1 MPWQT
6 AVAIQLQAGDTIINP
21 SGIFVY
27 SGAPA
32 AGNLI
37 FSAAPAAGT
46 DQFGNVFVE
55 GGAAYI
61 VSGGSTFALQLGN
74 QGTGG
79 AAFFIHN
86 QSSAPNADPG
96 YSANLASPVNGCVA
110 EITSGKGQAVDTAA
124 SLLIGDSRSSA
135 VAGGLIQLVCGA
147 TLLNSSAVAQIP
159 ETAPV
164 LATLPTDTNSGTTW
178 VSGERAFMN
187 TNWVGNIN
195 SNFTAIVNSL
205 KQAGIWK

>member
-37 FSAAPAAGT
+37 FSAAPASGSDT
-46 DQFGNVFVE
+46 FGNSFVE

-96 YSANLASPVNGCVA
+96 YSANLASPSAGCVA
-110 EITSGKGQAVDTAA
+110 EITSGKGQVGDAAA

-135 VAGGLIQLVCGA
+135 QAGGLIQLVCGA
-147 TLLNSSAVAQIP
+147 TLLNSSAVASIP
-159 ETAPV
+159 ATAPT
-164 LATLPTDTNSGTTW
+164 LASLPNDNNSGSTW
-178 VSGERAFMN
+178 VAGERAFMN
-187 TNWVGNIN
+187 NNWVANVN
-195 SNFTAIVNSL
+195 SNFAAIKTALVN
-205 KQAGIWK
+205 AGIWS